1 MNLLESLKKSPSPA
15 QYKKMI
21 EFIGADKQRFSE
33 LISIYLKGPE
43 RITQRA
49 STLLVHFAKK
59 QPELIIGQLSI
70 LLKHLEHP
78 HASVA
83 IKRNSV
89 RFLQDIA
96 IPKRWQG
103 KVTDICF
110 SFLTSHQESIAVKAF
125 SMTVLANIAIENSEL
140 KNELIPIIEDQMP
153 FGSAGFRNRGAKV
166 LKQLATR

>member
-15 QYKKMI
+15 QYKQMI
-21 EFIGADKQRFSE
+21 VYIGDGKQRFSE
-33 LISIYLKGPE
+33 LILIYLNGPE

-49 STLLVHFAKK
+49 ATLLVHFAKK
-59 QPELIIGQLSI
+59 QPELVIGQLGII
-70 LLKHLEHP
+70 LKQLNQP

-83 IKRNSV
+83 IKRNTV
-89 RFLQDIA
+89 RFLQDIK

-103 KVTDICF
+103 KVADICF
-110 SFLTSHQESIAVKAF
+110 TFLTNHDEPIAVKAF
-125 SMTVLANIAIENSEL
+125 SMTVLGNIAVENIEL

-166 LKQLATR
+166 LKQLAAQ